1 LFKKYFYILNAFLKP
16 LYYSD
21 IVRNYFDTFF
31 VKKMNRITG
40 SDYMTISLKKKLRGL
55 VIVSSLGV
63 LVATIGIWGAIDYQ
77 QSKVDNLRAIMS
89 NTINQNTK
97 MIGLVKDIKLNVVQ
111 VQQFLTDISATRA
124 LDGLDDGYKAAE
136 ENAGIFHKNLKAA
149 IDLAE
154 EQKSEKIKGI
164 LEKTDK
170 SFIPYYEIGKK
181 MAAAYIE
188 GGAEQGN
195 KMMPKFDEQAIN
207 INNVMDELITI
218 SDEETKNNFNT
229 LATVLDKIVLLNNT
243 IKSSMVFAIIIVA
256 ILSVIILV
264 LINKIIISPLSK
276 ITTAMNTVASGNNSI
291 TIPMLNRKDEIG
303 EMANALNGFK
313 ENSLRIARLTDEQ
326 QQKDKQASEDRRRTR
341 LELADNFEA
350 NVKGVVDTVA
360 SAAVQMEASS
370 KSVAQNAESSK
381 MKLGILSAQIG
392 GTSSNIQMV
401 SGATSELSSAINE
414 ISSQI
419 AKATAITS
427 SAVQDAE
434 KADTTAQGL
443 SSASQKI
450 GEVVE
455 MINSIAS
462 QINLLALNATI
473 EAARAGDAG
482 KGFAVVAS
490 EVKNLAG
497 QTTKATE
504 EISQYINAIQGSTS
518 ETVGVIKTISGKIYE
533 INSIANT
540 IAAAVEEQGAATKD
554 IASNVHQA
562 ATSSEQV
569 IKNTADVSKA
579 SQDTGAAATQ
589 MMAASSELSKQSE
602 TLRSEVNSF
611 LANVRKG

>member
-1 LFKKYFYILNAFLKP
+1 
-16 LYYSD
+16 
-21 IVRNYFDTFF
+21 
-31 VKKMNRITG
+31 
-40 SDYMTISLKKKLRGL
+40 MTLSLKKKF
-55 VIVSSLGV
+55 VILGIV
-63 LVATIGIWGAIDYQ
+63 LVSIAIATEFLNYKTTAIAQSQQVATEVIQRHMDADMKHDGIRGNVYSALVAAKTGDAELLKSSQ
-77 QSKVDNLRAIMS
+77 EEVKSMSEEFAEDVDKNIAS
-89 NTINQNTK
+89 GVPDN
-97 MIGLVKDIKLNVVQ
+97 IKK
-111 VQQFLTDISATRA
+111 QF
-124 LDGLDDGYKAAE
+124 
-136 ENAGIFHKNLKAA
+136 
-149 IDLAE
+149 
-154 EQKSEKIKGI
+154 EKIKQSVARYA
-164 LEKTDK
+164 DF
-170 SFIPYYEIGKK
+170 SGKIS
-181 MAAAYIE
+181 AAASD
-188 GGAEQGN
+188 
-195 KMMPKFDEQAIN
+195 FDKAIPMLPEFDK
-207 INNVMDELITI
+207 VFGVL
-218 SDEETKNNFNT
+218 EEDQEKASEMI
-229 LATVLDKIVLLNNT
+229 LAWSSAIHTESEIYSSLLQ
-243 IKSSMVFAIIIVA
+243 IALGLLLVAAVGLPLFA
-256 ILSVIILV
+256 ILSIFKPLANIIHTMHEIV
-264 LINKIIISPLSK
+264 DGNISLS
-276 ITTAMNTVASGNNSI
+276 
-291 TIPMLNRKDEIG
+291 IPYISKNDEIG
-303 EMANALNGFK
+303 EMAQSIQVFKDNAARVAKLIEDQK
-313 ENSLRIARLTDEQ
+313 EQEKKS
-326 QQKDKQASEDRRRTR
+326 SEERRRTR

-381 MKLGILSAQIG
+381 MKLNVLSTQIG

-419 AKATAITS
+419 AKATIITS

-450 GEVVE
+450 GEVVA

-473 EAARAGDAG
+473 EAARAGEAG

-518 ETVGVIKTISGKIYE
+518 ETVSVIKTISDKIYE
-533 INSIANT
+533 INSISNT

>member
-1 LFKKYFYILNAFLKP
+1 
-16 LYYSD
+16 
-21 IVRNYFDTFF
+21 
-31 VKKMNRITG
+31 
-40 SDYMTISLKKKLRGL
+40 MTISLKKKFVILGIVLVSITFATEFLNYKTTVIAQSQQVATEVIQRHMDADMKHDGIRGNVYSAL
-55 VIVSSLGV
+55 VAAKTGDPDLLKSSQEDIKTMSEEFAKSVDENIVSYIPDEIKKQFEKIKQSVANYSDFSRKISAAASDFDKAIPMLPEFNNVFSVLEEDQEKASEMILAWSSAIHAESKTYSSLLQIALGFL
-63 LVATIGIWGAIDYQ
+63 LVAAVGLPLFAILSIFNPLANIIHTMNEIVAGNISLPIPYISKNNEIGDMAKSIQ
-77 QSKVDNLRAIMS
+77 VFKDNAARVA
-89 NTINQNTK
+89 
-97 MIGLVKDIKLNVVQ
+97 KL
-111 VQQFLTDISATRA
+111 I
-124 LDGLDDGYKAAE
+124 
-136 ENAGIFHKNLKAA
+136 
-149 IDLAE
+149 E
-154 EQKSEKIKGI
+154 EQKEQEKI
-164 LEKTDK
+164 
-170 SFIPYYEIGKK
+170 
-181 MAAAYIE
+181 
-188 GGAEQGN
+188 
-195 KMMPKFDEQAIN
+195 
-207 INNVMDELITI
+207 
-218 SDEETKNNFNT
+218 
-229 LATVLDKIVLLNNT
+229 
-243 IKSSMVFAIIIVA
+243 
-256 ILSVIILV
+256 
-264 LINKIIISPLSK
+264 
-276 ITTAMNTVASGNNSI
+276 
-291 TIPMLNRKDEIG
+291 
-303 EMANALNGFK
+303 
-313 ENSLRIARLTDEQ
+313 
-326 QQKDKQASEDRRRTR
+326 ASEERRRTR

-381 MKLGILSAQIG
+381 MKLGILSTQIG

-427 SAVQDAE
+427 SAVHDAE

-518 ETVGVIKTISGKIYE
+518 ETVGVIKTISDKIYE

>member
-1 LFKKYFYILNAFLKP
+1 
-16 LYYSD
+16 
-21 IVRNYFDTFF
+21 
-31 VKKMNRITG
+31 
-40 SDYMTISLKKKLRGL
+40 MTISLKKKF
-55 VIVSSLGV
+55 VILGV
-63 LVATIGIWGAIDYQ
+63 TLISITVATEFLNY
-77 QSKVDNLRAIMS
+77 
-89 NTINQNTK
+89 QNTK
-97 MIGLVKDIKLNVVQ
+97 IAKSQQVATEVIQRHMDADMKHDGIRGNVYSALVAAKTGDSELLKTSQEEVKSMSEDFAKNVNENIASDIPDDIKKQLEKVKQSVASYAD
-111 VQQFLTDISATRA
+111 FSGKISAAASDFDKAIPMLPEFNKTFGVLEIDQAKASEMILAWSSAIHAESEIYSSYLQIA
-124 LDGLDDGYKAAE
+124 LGLLLVAAV
-136 ENAGIFHKNLKAA
+136 GLPLF
-149 IDLAE
+149 
-154 EQKSEKIKGI
+154 
-164 LEKTDK
+164 
-170 SFIPYYEIGKK
+170 
-181 MAAAYIE
+181 
-188 GGAEQGN
+188 
-195 KMMPKFDEQAIN
+195 
-207 INNVMDELITI
+207 
-218 SDEETKNNFNT
+218 
-229 LATVLDKIVLLNNT
+229 
-243 IKSSMVFAIIIVA
+243 A
-256 ILSVIILV
+256 ILSIFKPLANIIHTMHEIV
-264 LINKIIISPLSK
+264 NGNVSLSIPY
-276 ITTAMNTVASGNNSI
+276 ITKN
-291 TIPMLNRKDEIG
+291 DEIG
-303 EMANALNGFK
+303 EMAKSIQVFKDNAARVAKLIEEQK
-313 ENSLRIARLTDEQ
+313 EQEKT
-326 QQKDKQASEDRRRTR
+326 ASNERRNAR
-341 LELADNFEA
+341 LELANNFEA
-350 NVKGVVDTVA
+350 NVKSVVDTVA

-381 MKLGILSAQIG
+381 MKLGILSTQIG

-401 SGATSELSSAINE
+401 SSATSELSSAINE

-419 AKATAITS
+419 AKATIITS

-518 ETVGVIKTISGKIYE
+518 DTVGVIKTISGKIYE

-569 IKNTADVSKA
+569 IKNTVDVSKA

-589 MMAASSELSKQSE
+589 MMSASSELSKQSE

>member
-1 LFKKYFYILNAFLKP
+1 
-16 LYYSD
+16 
-21 IVRNYFDTFF
+21 
-31 VKKMNRITG
+31 MNRITG